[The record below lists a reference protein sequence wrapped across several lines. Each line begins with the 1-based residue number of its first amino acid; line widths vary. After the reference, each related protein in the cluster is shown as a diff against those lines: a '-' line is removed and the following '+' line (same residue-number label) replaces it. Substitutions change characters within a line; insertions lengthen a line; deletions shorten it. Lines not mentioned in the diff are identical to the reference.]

1 MMGTHDGNDILS
13 VYTALGEFFQVNVV
27 F

>member
-13 VYTALGEFFQVNVV
+13 VHTALGEFFQVNVV